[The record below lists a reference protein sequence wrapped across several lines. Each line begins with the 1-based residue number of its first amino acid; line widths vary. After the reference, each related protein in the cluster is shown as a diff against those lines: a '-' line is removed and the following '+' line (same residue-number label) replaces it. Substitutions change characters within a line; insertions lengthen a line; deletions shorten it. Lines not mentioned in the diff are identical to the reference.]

1 MAIEK
6 YIALASLGLMVMF
19 CGEIFVFYHYL
30 ISPTI
35 EVDPESQ
42 ILMYISIGVA
52 PGLSLV
58 GTVFAMSMRYGSKP
72 AGAIIIG
79 AGVALLVGMVIANML
94 VPQIDKNYQVYTVQ
108 VVPKIFMAVS
118 VAVMAS
124 GALLFRTKTR
134 PRRVF

>member
-30 ISPTI
+30 ISPKI
-35 EVDPESQ
+35 EVDPDSQ

-52 PGLSLV
+52 PALSLV
-58 GTVFAMSMRYGSKP
+58 GTVFAMSVRYGSKQ
-72 AGAIIIG
+72 AGAVIIG
-79 AGVALLVGMVIANML
+79 SGVALLVGMVISNML

-124 GALLFRTKTR
+124 GALLFRTKIR
-134 PRRVF
+134 PKRVF